1 MKRITFCAMT
11 CMLLLLGGIMVNGYA
26 STITWMVNGSAYT
39 STTSTTGTVGTLPK
53 TDPTSFNANYPYF
66 EGWFTTPAAMDGAPD
81 EAAPATQVTTT
92 TAVTGDVT
100 FYAVFT
106 NAIDGVALK
115 KATSIS
121 NGDVV
126 YLASSDNA
134 AGQGVIG
141 AGLFVSTYQ
150 AYYKD
155 RPHTD
160 WIPFVVD
167 GSADNFILKNSD
179 KGGITITNA
188 SFSLGKEP
196 YSQLHFHKD
205 GYFISKDDLVLM
217 NRTKAIGYPSSYV
230 GSSLYTLFYMYKRI
244 TPGYVS
250 TTCSDGVTV
259 ALTPAKET
267 INIGANGTATTNIA
281 CTKTGGNRGGSWS
294 YEVSPAT
301 GNYDG
306 TTFTATAAGTY
317 TIYATYTET
326 CNSVGK
332 TTVVVTA
339 IPTVAFTTTPA
350 DPIVFPTVEC
360 GETTAL
366 SDKKAVAIL
375 GYNLMGGVIASV
387 SSDYKIALSANAAL
401 SDYAQ
406 SVTIPANS
414 TGKIDAANTTIYII
428 ACPPQNS
435 TAPTTGT
442 LTITATGGNT
452 ITANLSTP
460 DITCSGYTLSLN
472 NNGTITT
479 AGVYCAGAHIA
490 EPADAT
496 ISADCPYTFDGWS
509 ETPVENGSSTYT
521 KIDFGTYTMPKGNTT
536 LYAVYSQTEGSKIY
550 GTETIVA
557 ATGWTAVD
565 GSKATNEQTA
575 TNWTW
580 NRTKADG
587 LNYIYIGET
596 YKFILLHKHHSL
608 TINIKGNYEVS
619 SIYVAMNAAYKSYGQ
634 NFGDAGIVGADKTS
648 DGDNYILTPSA
659 NTITISQTNYC
670 YVDSFVVSYSTGEMT
685 TTYYSDLA
693 CGYTTKEVT
702 TDETMTDIVN
712 QNMDVIVKN
721 GATLTVAGT
730 SQLHNL
736 TIEGGATVVLPNNA
750 ALTVA
755 GMYLAGGWAT
765 INGAETYDM
774 PRVYIEEGSTLATD
788 NDSIYLD
795 LTIDKSNYYPFAVPF
810 DAKVSDIRYADAEL
824 AKAATYGTHYVVK
837 TYDGAL
843 RATGTSA
850 GNWVALATGETLTA
864 GTGYIIT
871 AVPRSGDT
879 RTVIRVPM
887 AYTNGSTPRNTVA
900 VTAYNNSGAAK
911 ENNIGWNFIAN
922 PYMSSFHAAQL
933 TGLDNLLYAQVPEFD
948 FSDYKAVLLKET
960 TLRPEWGFFVQ
971 VPESG
976 TLNFAAEGQK
986 RNAPMLG
993 NENATSYITIYLNS
1007 ENNLSDRFGLVI
1019 NDRYT
1024 ADYEIGAD
1032 LERMFGEAYTLATYT
1047 VMNGVRLVFNALPL
1061 SEVEKS
1067 VAIGFRAPEAGEYTF
1082 AIDPDQN
1089 TVGIKQIELYDSEAD
1104 IVTNLLLSDY
1114 TFSVAEPTQSDTRF
1128 TIRIVFHSSVPS
1140 AVDDISCAPQ
1150 GTNKIVRDGHLYI
1163 LHNGKMYNATGCMIG
1178 R

>member
-1 MKRITFCAMT
+1 MKRITFCVMT
-11 CMLLLLGGIMVNGYA
+11 CMLLLLGGMTMSGYA
-26 STITWMVNGSAYT
+26 HTITWMVNGSTYT
-39 STTSTTGTVGTLPK
+39 STTSTGTVGVLPK

-81 EAAPATQVTTT
+81 EAAPATKVTTA
-92 TAVTGDVT
+92 TAITGDVT

-106 NAIDGVALK
+106 NAIDGVAFK
-115 KATSIS
+115 KATSVS

-134 AGQGVIG
+134 GGEGIIG
-141 AGLFVSTYQ
+141 AGMYVNAYQ
-150 AYYKD
+150 AYRQK

-160 WIPFVVD
+160 WIPFIVN
-167 GSADNFILKNSD
+167 GSANNFTLVNSE
-179 KGGITITNA
+179 KGGITMTST
-188 SFSLGKEP
+188 SFTLGNEP
-196 YSQLHFHKD
+196 YTKLHFHQD
-205 GYFISKDDLVLM
+205 GYFVSEDNLVLM
-217 NRTKAIGYPSSYV
+217 YRTKAVGHSSSYV
-230 GSSLYTLFYMYKRI
+230 GNSDYTLFYMYKRI

-259 ALTPAKET
+259 MLNPAEES
-267 INIGANGTATTNIA
+267 INLGADGTATTTIA
-281 CTKTGGNRGGSWS
+281 CTKSGGNGGGSWS
-294 YEVSPAT
+294 YDVSPAT

-306 TTFTATAAGTY
+306 TTFTATVAGTY

-339 IPTVAFTTTPA
+339 IPTVAFTTPPA

-366 SDKKAVAIL
+366 SDKKAVAVL
-375 GYNLMGGVIASV
+375 GYNLTRAVVVSV
-387 SSDYKIALSANAAL
+387 SNGYKIALSADAAL

-406 SVTIPANS
+406 SITIPANS
-414 TGKIDAANTTIYII
+414 VGKIDAANNTVYVI

-472 NNGTITT
+472 NNGTVTT

-490 EPADAT
+490 KPADAT
-496 ISADCPYTFDGWS
+496 ISADCLYTFDGWS

-536 LYAVYSQTEGSKIY
+536 LYAVYSQTDGSKIY

-557 ATGWTAVD
+557 ATGWTSD
-565 GSKATNEQTA
+565 GYTATNKQTA
-575 TNWTW
+575 TKWTW
-580 NRTKADG
+580 KRSKTSDP
-587 LNYIYIGET
+587 YIYVGAG
-596 YKFILLHKHHSL
+596 YKYMLLSKNHSV
-608 TINIKGNYEVS
+608 TIKVNDQYSVS
-619 SIYVAMNAAYKSYGQ
+619 SIYVAINSAYKLYGQ
-634 NFGDAGIVGADKTS
+634 YFGNDGITGAAKTS
-648 DGDNYILTPSA
+648 DGDNYILTPTA
-659 NTITISQTNYC
+659 NSIVISQSYQC
-670 YVDSFVVSYSTGEMT
+670 YVDSFVVSYSMGEMT

-702 TDETMTDIVN
+702 TDETIADVVN

-721 GATLTVAGT
+721 GATLTVTGT

-755 GMYLAGGWAT
+755 GMYLAGGWAN
-765 INGAETYDM
+765 INGADTYDM
-774 PRVYIEEGSTLATD
+774 PRLYIEDGSTLATD
-788 NDSIYLD
+788 NDSIFLD

-837 TYDGAL
+837 TYDGAS
-843 RATGTSA
+843 RATGTSTN
-850 GNWVALATGETLTA
+850 NWIALATGETLTS
-864 GTGYIIT
+864 GTGYILT
-871 AVPRSGDT
+871 AVTRQDDT
-879 RTVIRVPM
+879 HAVIRIPM
-887 AYTNGSTPRNTVA
+887 AYANGSTPRNTVA
-900 VTAYNNSGAAK
+900 VTAYNDSGAAK

-922 PYMSSFHAAQL
+922 PYMASFHAAKL
-933 TGLDNLLYAQVPEFD
+933 TGIDNLLYAQVPEYD
-948 FSDYKAVLLKET
+948 FSDYKAVLLSET

-976 TLNFAAEGQK
+976 TLNFATEGQQRRANYAADEK
-986 RNAPMLG
+986 NITNFVNIYLT
-993 NENATSYITIYLNS
+993 NATLTAG
-1007 ENNLSDRFGLVI
+1007 DRLGLVI

-1032 LERMFGEAYTLATYT
+1032 LERMFGEAYTLTTYT
-1047 VMNGVRLVFNALPL
+1047 VMNGVRLAFNALPS
-1061 SEVEKS
+1061 SEAEKT
-1067 VAIGFRAPEAGEYTF
+1067 VAVGFRAPEAGEYTF
-1082 AIDPDQN
+1082 AIDPDQD
-1089 TVGIKQIELYDSEAD
+1089 TVGIQRIELYDKETD
-1104 IVTNLLLSDY
+1104 LTTNLLLADY
-1114 TFSVAEPTQSDTRF
+1114 TFTVAEPTQSDTRF
-1128 TIRIVFHSSVPS
+1128 TIRIVFHSNIPS
-1140 AVDDISCAPQ
+1140 AINDISGAPQ

-1163 LHNGKMYNATGCMIG
+1163 LYDGKMYNAIGCMIG

>member
-1 MKRITFCAMT
+1 M
-11 CMLLLLGGIMVNGYA
+11 
-26 STITWMVNGSAYT
+26 
-39 STTSTTGTVGTLPK
+39 
-53 TDPTSFNANYPYF
+53 
-66 EGWFTTPAAMDGAPD
+66 
-81 EAAPATQVTTT
+81 
-92 TAVTGDVT
+92 
-100 FYAVFT
+100 
-106 NAIDGVALK
+106 
-115 KATSIS
+115 
-121 NGDVV
+121 
-126 YLASSDNA
+126 
-134 AGQGVIG
+134 
-141 AGLFVSTYQ
+141 
-150 AYYKD
+150 
-155 RPHTD
+155 
-160 WIPFVVD
+160 
-167 GSADNFILKNSD
+167 
-179 KGGITITNA
+179 
-188 SFSLGKEP
+188 
-196 YSQLHFHKD
+196 
-205 GYFISKDDLVLM
+205 
-217 NRTKAIGYPSSYV
+217 
-230 GSSLYTLFYMYKRI
+230 
-244 TPGYVS
+244 
-250 TTCSDGVTV
+250 
-259 ALTPAKET
+259 
-267 INIGANGTATTNIA
+267 
-281 CTKTGGNRGGSWS
+281 
-294 YEVSPAT
+294 
-301 GNYDG
+301 
-306 TTFTATAAGTY
+306 
-317 TIYATYTET
+317 
-326 CNSVGK
+326 
-332 TTVVVTA
+332 
-339 IPTVAFTTTPA
+339 
-350 DPIVFPTVEC
+350 
-360 GETTAL
+360 
-366 SDKKAVAIL
+366 
-375 GYNLMGGVIASV
+375 
-387 SSDYKIALSANAAL
+387 

-472 NNGTITT
+472 NNGAITT

-496 ISADCPYTFDGWS
+496 VSADCPYMFDGWS
-509 ETPVENGSSTYT
+509 ETPIENGSSTYT
-521 KIDFGTYTMPKGNTT
+521 KIDFSTYTMPKGNTT

-702 TDETMTDIVN
+702 ADETMTDIVN

-837 TYDGAL
+837 IYDGAL

-850 GNWVALATGETLTA
+850 DNWVALATGETLTS

>member
-1 MKRITFCAMT
+1 M
-11 CMLLLLGGIMVNGYA
+11 
-26 STITWMVNGSAYT
+26 
-39 STTSTTGTVGTLPK
+39 
-53 TDPTSFNANYPYF
+53 
-66 EGWFTTPAAMDGAPD
+66 
-81 EAAPATQVTTT
+81 
-92 TAVTGDVT
+92 
-100 FYAVFT
+100 
-106 NAIDGVALK
+106 
-115 KATSIS
+115 
-121 NGDVV
+121 
-126 YLASSDNA
+126 
-134 AGQGVIG
+134 
-141 AGLFVSTYQ
+141 
-150 AYYKD
+150 
-155 RPHTD
+155 
-160 WIPFVVD
+160 
-167 GSADNFILKNSD
+167 
-179 KGGITITNA
+179 
-188 SFSLGKEP
+188 
-196 YSQLHFHKD
+196 
-205 GYFISKDDLVLM
+205 
-217 NRTKAIGYPSSYV
+217 
-230 GSSLYTLFYMYKRI
+230 
-244 TPGYVS
+244 
-250 TTCSDGVTV
+250 
-259 ALTPAKET
+259 
-267 INIGANGTATTNIA
+267 
-281 CTKTGGNRGGSWS
+281 
-294 YEVSPAT
+294 
-301 GNYDG
+301 
-306 TTFTATAAGTY
+306 
-317 TIYATYTET
+317 
-326 CNSVGK
+326 
-332 TTVVVTA
+332 
-339 IPTVAFTTTPA
+339 
-350 DPIVFPTVEC
+350 
-360 GETTAL
+360 
-366 SDKKAVAIL
+366 
-375 GYNLMGGVIASV
+375 
-387 SSDYKIALSANAAL
+387 

-406 SVTIPANS
+406 SITIPANS
-414 TGKIDAANTTIYII
+414 VGKIDAANTTIYVI

-472 NNGTITT
+472 NNGTVTT

-490 EPADAT
+490 KPADAT

-557 ATGWTAVD
+557 ATGWTSD
-565 GSKATNEQTA
+565 GYTATNKQTA
-575 TNWTW
+575 TKWTW
-580 NRTKADG
+580 KRSKTSDP
-587 LNYIYIGET
+587 YIYVGAG
-596 YKFILLHKHHSL
+596 YKYMLLSKNHSV
-608 TINIKGNYEVS
+608 TIKVNDQYSVS
-619 SIYVAMNAAYKSYGQ
+619 SIYVAINSAYKLYGQ
-634 NFGDAGIVGADKTS
+634 YFGNDGITGAAKTS
-648 DGDNYILTPSA
+648 DGDNYILTPTA
-659 NTITISQTNYC
+659 NSIVISQSYQC

-721 GATLTVAGT
+721 GATLTVVGT

-755 GMYLAGGWAT
+755 GMYLAGGWVT

-774 PRVYIEEGSTLATD
+774 PRLYIEDGSTFATD

-810 DAKVSDIRYADAEL
+810 DVKVSDIRYADAEL

-850 GNWVALATGETLTA
+850 DNWVALATGETLTA

-922 PYMSSFHAAQL
+922 PYMASFHAAQL
-933 TGLDNLLYAQVPEFD
+933 TGIDNLLYAQVPEFD

-1007 ENNLSDRFGLVI
+1007 ENNLFDRLGLVI

-1082 AIDPDQN
+1082 AIDPDQD
-1089 TVGIKQIELYDSEAD
+1089 TVGIKQIELYDGEAD

-1140 AVDDISCAPQ
+1140 DVDDISGAPQ
-1150 GTNKIVRDGHLYI
+1150 GTNKIVRGGHLYI

>member
-1 MKRITFCAMT
+1 
-11 CMLLLLGGIMVNGYA
+11 MLLLFGGIMVNGYA
-26 STITWMVNGSAYT
+26 STITWMVNGSVYT
-39 STTSTTGTVGTLPK
+39 TTTSTTGKVGALPK

-66 EGWFTTPAAMDGAPD
+66 EGWFATPAAMDGAPD

-92 TAVTGDVT
+92 TAITGDVT

-134 AGQGVIG
+134 AGLGVIG
-141 AGLFVSTYQ
+141 AGLYVSTYQ

-167 GSADNFILKNSD
+167 GSADNFVLKNRD

-188 SFSLGKEP
+188 SFTLGKEP
-196 YSQLHFHKD
+196 YSQLRFHKD

-217 NRTKAIGYPSSYV
+217 YRTKAVGYPSSYV
-230 GSSLYTLFYMYKRI
+230 GSSDYTLFYMYKRI

-259 ALTPAKET
+259 ALTPAEET
-267 INIGANGTATTNIA
+267 INLGANGTATTIIA
-281 CTKTGGNRGGSWS
+281 CTKTGGNGGGSWS

-317 TIYATYTET
+317 TVYATYTET

-350 DPIVFPTVEC
+350 DPVVFPTVEC

-375 GYNLMGGVIASV
+375 GYNLSDVIIASV
-387 SSDYKIALSANAAL
+387 SSSYKIALSADAAL

-472 NNGTITT
+472 NNGTVTT
-479 AGVYCAGAHIA
+479 AGVYCAGAYITK
-490 EPADAT
+490 PADAT

-557 ATGWTAVD
+557 ATGWTSVS
-565 GSKATNEQTA
+565 GFKATNEQTA

-580 NRTKADG
+580 NRTKAKG

-596 YKFILLHKHHSL
+596 YKFMLLHELHSL
-608 TINIKGNYEVS
+608 TVNIKDNYEVS
-619 SIYVAMNAAYKSYGQ
+619 SIYVAMNAAYNSYGK
-634 NFGDAGIVGADKTS
+634 NFGDAGIVGADKVS

-702 TDETMTDIVN
+702 TDETIADVVN

-755 GMYLAGGWAT
+755 GMYLAGGWVT

-774 PRVYIEEGSTLATD
+774 PRLYIEDSSTLATD
-788 NDSIYLD
+788 NDSIFLD

-850 GNWVALATGETLTA
+850 DNWVALATGETLTA

-900 VTAYNNSGAAK
+900 VTAYNNNGAAK

-922 PYMSSFHAAQL
+922 PYMASFHAAQL
-933 TGLDNLLYAQVPEFD
+933 TGIDNLLYAQVPEYD
-948 FSDYKAVLLKET
+948 FSDYKAVLLSET

-976 TLNFAAEGQK
+976 TLNFATEGQQRRAIYAADEK
-986 RNAPMLG
+986 NITNFVNIYLT
-993 NENATSYITIYLNS
+993 NATLTAG
-1007 ENNLSDRFGLVI
+1007 DRLGLVI

-1032 LERMFGEAYTLATYT
+1032 LERMFGEAYTLATYS
-1047 VMNGVRLVFNALPL
+1047 VMNSVRLAFNALPS
-1061 SEVEKS
+1061 SEAEKT
-1067 VAIGFRAPEAGEYTF
+1067 VAVGFRAPETGEYTF
-1082 AIDPDQN
+1082 AIDPDQD
-1089 TVGIKQIELYDSEAD
+1089 TVGIQRIELYDKETD
-1104 IVTNLLLSDY
+1104 LTTNLLLADY
-1114 TFSVAEPTQSDTRF
+1114 TFTVAEPTQSDTRF
-1128 TIRIVFHSSVPS
+1128 TLRVILHRNIPSMVEDVFGNSQSTH
-1140 AVDDISCAPQ
+1140 
-1150 GTNKIVRDGHLYI
+1150 KIINNGHLYI
-1163 LHNGKMYNATGCMIG
+1163 KYNGKTYDATGKVIK

>member
-1 MKRITFCAMT
+1 M
-11 CMLLLLGGIMVNGYA
+11 
-26 STITWMVNGSAYT
+26 
-39 STTSTTGTVGTLPK
+39 
-53 TDPTSFNANYPYF
+53 
-66 EGWFTTPAAMDGAPD
+66 
-81 EAAPATQVTTT
+81 
-92 TAVTGDVT
+92 
-100 FYAVFT
+100 
-106 NAIDGVALK
+106 
-115 KATSIS
+115 
-121 NGDVV
+121 
-126 YLASSDNA
+126 
-134 AGQGVIG
+134 
-141 AGLFVSTYQ
+141 
-150 AYYKD
+150 
-155 RPHTD
+155 
-160 WIPFVVD
+160 
-167 GSADNFILKNSD
+167 
-179 KGGITITNA
+179 
-188 SFSLGKEP
+188 
-196 YSQLHFHKD
+196 
-205 GYFISKDDLVLM
+205 
-217 NRTKAIGYPSSYV
+217 
-230 GSSLYTLFYMYKRI
+230 
-244 TPGYVS
+244 
-250 TTCSDGVTV
+250 
-259 ALTPAKET
+259 
-267 INIGANGTATTNIA
+267 
-281 CTKTGGNRGGSWS
+281 
-294 YEVSPAT
+294 
-301 GNYDG
+301 
-306 TTFTATAAGTY
+306 
-317 TIYATYTET
+317 
-326 CNSVGK
+326 
-332 TTVVVTA
+332 
-339 IPTVAFTTTPA
+339 
-350 DPIVFPTVEC
+350 
-360 GETTAL
+360 
-366 SDKKAVAIL
+366 
-375 GYNLMGGVIASV
+375 
-387 SSDYKIALSANAAL
+387 

-472 NNGTITT
+472 NNGTVTT
-479 AGVYCAGAHIA
+479 AGVYCAGAYIA
-490 EPADAT
+490 KPADAT

-557 ATGWTAVD
+557 ATGWTSVS
-565 GSKATNEQTA
+565 GFKATNEQTA

-580 NRTKADG
+580 NRTKAYQQ
-587 LNYIYIGET
+587 NYIYIGAAYE
-596 YKFILLHKHHSL
+596 YMLLCRYHSL
-608 TINIKGNYEVS
+608 TINIKDSYDVS
-619 SIYVAMNAAYKSYGQ
+619 SIYVAMNATYKSLGQ
-634 NFGDAGIVGADKTS
+634 YFGNDGITGATKVS
-648 DGDNYILTPSA
+648 DGDNYILTPTA
-659 NTITISQTNYC
+659 NSIVISQSYQC

-721 GATLTVAGT
+721 GATLTVVGT

-755 GMYLAGGWAT
+755 GMYLAGGWVT

-774 PRVYIEEGSTLATD
+774 PRLYIEDGSTFATD
-788 NDSIYLD
+788 NDFIYLD

-810 DAKVSDIRYADAEL
+810 DVKVSDIRYADAEL

-850 GNWVALATGETLTA
+850 DNWVALATGETLTA

-922 PYMSSFHAAQL
+922 PYMASFHAAQL
-933 TGLDNLLYAQVPEFD
+933 TGIDNLLYAQVPEYD
-948 FSDYKAVLLKET
+948 FSDYKAVLLSET
-960 TLRPEWGFFVQ
+960 TIRPEWGFFVQ

-976 TLNFAAEGQK
+976 TLNFATEGQQRRAIYAADEK
-986 RNAPMLG
+986 NITNFVNIYLT
-993 NENATSYITIYLNS
+993 NATLTAG
-1007 ENNLSDRFGLVI
+1007 DRLGLVI

-1032 LERMFGEAYTLATYT
+1032 LERMFGEAYTLATYS
-1047 VMNGVRLVFNALPL
+1047 VMNSVRLAFNALPS
-1061 SEVEKS
+1061 SEAEKT
-1067 VAIGFRAPEAGEYTF
+1067 VAVGFRAPEAGEYTF
-1082 AIDPDQN
+1082 AIDPDQD
-1089 TVGIKQIELYDSEAD
+1089 TVGIQRIELYDKETD
-1104 IVTNLLLSDY
+1104 LTTNLLLTDY
-1114 TFSVAEPTQSDTRF
+1114 TFTVAEPTQSDTRF
-1128 TIRIVFHSSVPS
+1128 TLRVILHRNIPSMVEDVFGNSQSTH
-1140 AVDDISCAPQ
+1140 
-1150 GTNKIVRDGHLYI
+1150 KIINNGHLYI
-1163 LHNGKMYNATGCMIG
+1163 KYNGKTYDATGKVIK

>member
-1 MKRITFCAMT
+1 MT
-11 CMLLLLGGIMVNGYA
+11 CMLLLFGGITVDGYA

-39 STTSTTGTVGTLPK
+39 TTTSTSGTVGTLPK

-81 EAAPATQVTTT
+81 EAAPSTQVTTT

-106 NAIDGVALK
+106 NAIDGIALR
-115 KATSIS
+115 KATSVS

-134 AGQGVIG
+134 AGLGVIG

-179 KGGITITNA
+179 KGGITMTSA
-188 SFSLGKEP
+188 SFTLGQEP
-196 YSQLHFHKD
+196 YTQLHFHKD

-217 NRTKAIGYPSSYV
+217 NRTKAVGHPSSYV
-230 GSSLYTLFYMYKRI
+230 GSSDYTLFYMYKRI

-259 ALTPAKET
+259 TLTPAEESV
-267 INIGANGTATTNIA
+267 NLGADGTATTTIA
-281 CTKTGGNRGGSWS
+281 CTKTGGNGGGSWS
-294 YEVSPAT
+294 YEVQPAT
-301 GNYDG
+301 ATFNG
-306 TTFTATAAGTY
+306 TTFTATAADTY

-339 IPTVAFTTTPA
+339 IPTVAFATAPA

-375 GYNLMGGVIASV
+375 GYNLTGVVIASV
-387 SSDYKIALSANAAL
+387 SSGYKIALSTDAAL

-414 TGKIDAANTTIYII
+414 KGKIDAANTTIYII

-472 NNGTITT
+472 NNGTVTT
-479 AGVYCAGAHIA
+479 AGVYCAGAPIA
-490 EPADAT
+490 KPADAT

-521 KIDFGTYTMPKGNTT
+521 KIDFSTYTMPKGNTT

-550 GTETIVA
+550 GKETIVA
-557 ATGWTAVD
+557 ATGWTAVS
-565 GSKATNEQTA
+565 GLKATNEQTA
-575 TNWTW
+575 TNWIWEKSKTS
-580 NRTKADG
+580 DP
-587 LNYIYIGET
+587 YIYVGPG
-596 YKFILLHKHHSL
+596 YKYMLLSKNHSV
-608 TINIKGNYEVS
+608 TINVNDQYTVS
-619 SIYVAMNAAYKSYGQ
+619 SIYVAINSAYKIYGQ
-634 NFGDAGIVGADKTS
+634 YFGNNGITGASKAS
-648 DGDNYILTPSA
+648 DGDNYILTPTA
-659 NTITISQTNYC
+659 NSIVINQSYQC

-721 GATLTVAGT
+721 GATLTVTGT
-730 SQLHNL
+730 SQLHTL
-736 TIEGGATVVLPNNA
+736 TIEGGATAALQDNA
-750 ALTVA
+750 ALTLS
-755 GMYLAGGWAT
+755 GLCLAGGWAT
-765 INGAETYDM
+765 VNGAETFDM
-774 PRVYIEEGSTLATD
+774 PRLYIEDGSTLATD

-810 DAKVSDIRYADAEL
+810 DAKVSDIRYADTEL
-824 AKAATYGTHYVVK
+824 AQAATYGTHFVVK
-837 TYDGAL
+837 TYDGAS
-843 RATGTSA
+843 RAVGTGA
-850 GNWVALATGETLTA
+850 DNWVALATGETLTA
-864 GTGYIIT
+864 GTGYILT

-879 RTVIRVPM
+879 HTVIRIPM
-887 AYTNGSTPRNTVA
+887 AYANGSTPRNTVT
-900 VTAYNNSGAAK
+900 VTAYNDSGAAK

-922 PYMSSFHAAQL
+922 PYMTSFHAAQL
-933 TGLDNLLYAQVPEFD
+933 TGIDGLLYAQVPEYD
-948 FSDYKAVLLKET
+948 FSDYKAVLLSET

-976 TLNFAAEGQK
+976 TLNFATEGQQRRAMYTADEK
-986 RNAPMLG
+986 NITNFVNIYLT
-993 NENATSYITIYLNS
+993 NATLTAG
-1007 ENNLSDRFGLVI
+1007 DRLGLVI

-1047 VMNGVRLVFNALPL
+1047 VMNGVRLAFNALP
-1061 SEVEKS
+1061 SAEAQKEIAV
-1067 VAIGFRAPEAGEYTF
+1067 GFRAPEAGEYTF
-1082 AIDPDQN
+1082 AIDPDQD
-1089 TVGIKQIELYDSEAD
+1089 TVGIQLIELYDKETD
-1104 IVTNLLLSDY
+1104 LTTNLLLADY
-1114 TFSVAEPTQSDTRF
+1114 TFTVAEPTQSDTRF
-1128 TIRIVFHSSVPS
+1128 SLRVILHRNIPS
-1140 AVDDISCAPQ
+1140 MVGDIFGSRQ
-1150 GTNKIVRDGHLYI
+1150 GTCKIINNGHLYI
-1163 LHNGKMYNATGCMIG
+1163 KCNGKTYDATGKVVKH
-1178 R
+1178 